1 VPPLRTAAIHR
12 EVAGRLVRGPKAFLR
27 KCVSVPAAESA
38 WSSAATPNIVRMGS
52 VKSSP
57 DDAASYITAE
67 LAQRVVDQVIPS
79 LTYNVNVMDAR
90 GRIIGS
96 ADKARVGTIHAGA
109 KEALR
114 RNKPVVIHRGE
125 ESPGTKPGVNIPL
138 YLDDRAVGV
147 VGITGDPDEVETT
160 AKVLVLTI
168 ELLIRQAQHRDDL
181 RWREAA
187 IRDVMSGLA
196 NATMTEPRLLTM
208 LHDVGSPLRP
218 PWNITAAITTHR
230 GKARSPTHSARLLR
244 HLYGMAN
251 VVAAEYRGA
260 VWILQG
266 SSTDRGVAILL
277 RGLGSMDARFVVGRA
292 EATTEQ
298 LSLDAQRLRVLLP
311 RPELLP
317 DRKEVRLST
326 LQAELAVAFQPPDV
340 SEDVAGQILALLS
353 PKLTETA
360 GTFLS
365 QDLSISH
372 TSVELGMHRN
382 TLVQRLDRIEALT
395 GLNLRRFDDAVAMR
409 LAILAARTR

>member
-1 VPPLRTAAIHR
+1 
-12 EVAGRLVRGPKAFLR
+12 
-27 KCVSVPAAESA
+27 
-38 WSSAATPNIVRMGS
+38 MGS
-52 VKSSP
+52 MKSSP
-57 DDAASYITAE
+57 DEDAAYITAE

-79 LTYNVNVMDAR
+79 LPYNVNVMDAR

-96 ADKARVGTIHAGA
+96 ADKARVGTTHAGA

-114 RNKPVVIHRGE
+114 RNRPVVIHRGE

-138 YLDDRAVGV
+138 YIDDRAVGV
-147 VGITGDPDEVETT
+147 VGITGDPREVETT

-168 ELLIRQAQHRDDL
+168 ELLIRQEQHRDDL

-196 NATMTEPRLLTM
+196 NGTMTEARLLTM
-208 LHDVGSPLRP
+208 LHDIGSPLRP

-230 GKARSPTHSARLLR
+230 GKAWSPSHAARLLR
-244 HLYGMAN
+244 HLDGMAN
-251 VVAAEYRGA
+251 VVAAEYGGA

-266 SSTDRGVAILL
+266 SSTGRSVAILL
-277 RGLGSMDARFVVGRA
+277 RGIGSVDARFIVGRA
-292 EATTEQ
+292 EATTDQ

-317 DRKEVRLST
+317 DREEVRLSA
-326 LQAELAVAFQPPDV
+326 LQGELAVAFQPPDV
-340 SEDVAGQILALLS
+340 SEDIAGQILGPLS
-353 PKLTETA
+353 AKLIDTA
-360 GTFLS
+360 STFLS
-365 QDLSISH
+365 NDLSISH

-382 TLVQRLDRIEALT
+382 TLVQRLERIEALT

-409 LAILAARTR
+409 LAILATRTLRPATTPRSSR